1 MFRLV
6 KLKPPHG
13 WAAMAW
19 ELGIV
24 TLGVLIA
31 LGAQQLVDNI
41 HQRGEVTQ
49 LVAALRAELADNR
62 SRWEHVRASDPCTLQ
77 RLEALEHWNAI
88 APAGAKLDRAYRLF
102 VWNQHTGAWDLAKSS
117 DTMSNIPLKERVTIA
132 SLYDAFNNW
141 RQMIVEENQNA
152 QALGGLLATADQPEN
167 RRQIAYRISLARG
180 FVNRRKFN
188 YDYMFTRFDQL
199 HIVPDDSQLTV
210 KANDKLLCEPL
221 TQAARG

>member
-1 MFRLV
+1 MFRLLKV
-6 KLKPPHG
+6 KPPHG
-13 WAAMAW
+13 WNAVAW
-19 ELGIV
+19 ELAIV

-31 LGAQQLVDNI
+31 LAAQELVSSI
-41 HQRGEVTQ
+41 HQRNEVDQ
-49 LVAALRAELADNR
+49 LIGALRTELADNR
-62 SRWEHVRASDPCTLQ
+62 ARWEHVRNSDPCTLQ
-77 RLEALEHWNAI
+77 RLDALERWNAT
-88 APAGAKLDRAYRLF
+88 APAGARLNRAYRLF

-117 DTMSNIPLKERVTIA
+117 ETMSDIPLKERVTIA

-188 YDYMFTRFDQL
+188 YDYMFKRFDAL
-199 HIVPDDSQLTV
+199 HIVPDHSQLTV
-210 KANDKLLCEPL
+210 KANDRLLCEPL
-221 TQAARG
+221 DRLS

>member
-1 MFRLV
+1 MFRLI

-13 WAAMAW
+13 WNAVAW

-49 LVAALRAELADNR
+49 LVGALRAELADNR
-62 SRWEHVRASDPCTLQ
+62 ARWEHVRNSDPCTLQ
-77 RLEALEHWNAI
+77 RLDALEKWAAT
-88 APAGAKLDRAYRLF
+88 APPDAKLQRAYRLF

-152 QALGGLLATADQPEN
+152 QALSGLLATADQPEN

-188 YDYMFTRFDQL
+188 YDYMFKRFDAL
-199 HIVPDDSQLTV
+199 HIAPDDSQLTV

-221 TQAARG
+221 DRLT